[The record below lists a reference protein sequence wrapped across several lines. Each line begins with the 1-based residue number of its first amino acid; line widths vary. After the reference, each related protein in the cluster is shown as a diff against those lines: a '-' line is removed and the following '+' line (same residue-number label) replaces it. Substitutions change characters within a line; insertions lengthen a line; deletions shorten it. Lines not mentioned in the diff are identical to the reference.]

1 MWNRVTSFWAKP
13 FDFCHVIFLLDQSLF
28 LPSFWKN
35 REATYSFPHPMG
47 GGGAL
52 LARIFTNVIFVFW
65 CKFLSCL
72 VCVPSFKSLNSSS
85 LSRSM
90 MVVISL
96 PPPHQQLQPQNMLVG
111 TGFIELTEPS
121 ETLKYKSFF
130 KHCILQTILDVFVLF
145 TSVWYKI
152 FCFKKWTVFYV
163 SLIWF
168 GLAFD
173 VPLLK
178 VYINLYKLYLRLVTV
193 FWPMKICTQI
203 WNN

>member
-1 MWNRVTSFWAKP
+1 MWSAANIDLMIR
-13 FDFCHVIFLLDQSLF
+13 C
-28 LPSFWKN
+28 
-35 REATYSFPHPMG
+35 G
-47 GGGAL
+47 
-52 LARIFTNVIFVFW
+52 
-65 CKFLSCL
+65 
-72 VCVPSFKSLNSSS
+72 KSLNSSS

-96 PPPHQQLQPQNMLVG
+96 PPPHQQLQPQNMLVR
-111 TGFIELTEPS
+111 TGLIELTEPS

-145 TSVWYKI
+145 TFVWYKI

-173 VPLLK
+173 VTLLK